1 MKKDNLNTYFQQ
13 LNHTL
18 KNYKRA
24 IPCLLID
31 LDKLDEN
38 ITTLTTNLNPN
49 TDFRIVVKSLPSAEL
64 IQYIMDKAATKKLM
78 VFHQPFL
85 TDLAER
91 LDNEADVLLGKPMPI
106 KTATYFYQNFPKNEL
121 NFNPFQQIQWL
132 VDTER
137 RIEEYIHLAKQLGQK
152 LRLNLE
158 IDVGLHRG
166 GFADLDT
173 LKKGFELLEKNKKY
187 VAFSGLMGYD
197 PHVVKLPS
205 IIRSKEKALVLAN
218 DFYRACKNLIQQD
231 FPILWKDDLTFNGA
245 GSPTINLHQ
254 KKSPLNDISAGS
266 GLVKPTDFDI
276 PTLKDYEPACF
287 IATPVLKKFTGTTI
301 PALEGAKGILNT
313 LDKNNRQSYFIY
325 GGFWKA
331 DYYYPIGT
339 KPNSL
344 FGNSTNQTMLN
355 SPPTATLEVDDFV
368 FLRPHQSEFVFLHFG
383 NILTVRDGQLLGEWL
398 LLRNY

>member
-1 MKKDNLNTYFQQ
+1 MKKDNLATYFQQ
-13 LNHTL
+13 LNQLL

-31 LDKLDEN
+31 LDKLDKN
-38 ITTLTTNLNPN
+38 IVNLTTNLNLN
-49 TDFRIVVKSLPSAEL
+49 TAFRIVVKSLPSVEL
-64 IQYIMDKAATKKLM
+64 IQYIMDKSATKKLM

-85 TDLAER
+85 TDLVGR
-91 LDNEADVLLGKPMPI
+91 LDKEADVLLGKPMPI
-106 KTATYFYQNFPKNEL
+106 KTATYFYENLPKHEL

-132 VDTER
+132 VDTEA
-137 RIEEYIHLAKQLGQK
+137 RIVQYINLAKQLGQK

-166 GFADLDT
+166 GFADLDA
-173 LKKGFELLEKNKKY
+173 LKKALALMVKQEQY
-187 VAFSGLMGYD
+187 VEFSGLMGYD

-205 IIRSKEKALVLAN
+205 IIRSKEKALQLAN
-218 DFYRACKNLIQQD
+218 DFYSACKNLIQQN
-231 FPILWKDDLTFNGA
+231 FPTLWKDNLTFNGA

-254 KKSPLNDISAGS
+254 KDSPLNDISAGS

-276 PTLKDYEPACF
+276 PTLADYEPACF
-287 IATPVLKKFTGTTI
+287 IATPVLKKFVGTTI
-301 PALEGAKGILNT
+301 PALEGVKGVLNT

-331 DYYYPIGT
+331 DYCYPIGT
-339 KPNSL
+339 KPNNL

-355 SPPTATLEVDDFV
+355 TPPSTELEVDDFV

-383 NILTVRDGQLLGEWL
+383 NILAVRNGQIVMEWQ